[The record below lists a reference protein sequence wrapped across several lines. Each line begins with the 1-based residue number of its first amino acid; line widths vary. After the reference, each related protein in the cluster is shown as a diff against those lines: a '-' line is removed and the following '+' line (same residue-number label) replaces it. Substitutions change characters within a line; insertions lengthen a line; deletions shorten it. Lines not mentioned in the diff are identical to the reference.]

1 MPGSAGCPGHC
12 QDPGPIPFPRGW
24 MPCAVGSYT
33 ILTGLRARRPPLLLL
48 RARAGLVWGHRT
60 VAGFLLSSVLVSLL
74 WHQEWHDP
82 PRETPN
88 LKPQWPRGC
97 QLPLDWLS
105 AKANWLSS
113 GFPFWTWLLCPNVLP
128 ASCMPPILQAYCW
141 SPTYAHNAPC
151 CAELEQQH
159 SKLCLT

>member
-1 MPGSAGCPGHC
+1 MPWPLSGPRPHSFPQGMNALCCRFLYHSYRPKSPPPAAPASSSACRPGVRS
-12 QDPGPIPFPRGW
+12 QNSGW
-24 MPCAVGSYT
+24 
-33 ILTGLRARRPPLLLL
+33 
-48 RARAGLVWGHRT
+48 
-60 VAGFLLSSVLVSLL
+60 LSSVLCTCLPTL
-74 WHQEWHDP
+74 T
-82 PRETPN
+82 PRVAN